1 MVGVAHH
8 NALGTAPERV
18 RKRVMRVVRGRNQ
31 QGGLVGRG
39 WIYSK
44 PIKGVK
50 ESYVEGLFH
59 GRVGLVSPC
68 GRLMRVATV
77 IL

>member
-44 PIKGVK
+44 TIKRVK

-59 GRVGLVSPC
+59 DGVGLVSPC